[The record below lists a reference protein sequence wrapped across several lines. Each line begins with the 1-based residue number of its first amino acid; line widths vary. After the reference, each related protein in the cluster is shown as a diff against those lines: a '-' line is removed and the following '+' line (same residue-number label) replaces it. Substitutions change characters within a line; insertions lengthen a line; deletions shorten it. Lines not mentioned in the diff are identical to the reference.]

1 MNRSKVYARR
11 FDVLGIE
18 RIDFEKKPCV
28 ETPDKNK
35 QLLDLIFASDS
46 DGVISGDIFAYMSE
60 KTNPQ
65 IRQFIQE
72 NLLYEH
78 SSERGL
84 QMSTEQSNA
93 RMSMSDDDIAI
104 YSRDDGESVEEY
116 ANRLHSMFSEQR
128 RQAYFKRR
136 YEALKNK
143 FESKTD

>member
-1 MNRSKVYARR
+1 MNRSEVYSRR
-11 FDVLGIE
+11 FDILDVE
-18 RIDFEKKPCV
+18 RIDFAELPCV

-35 QLLDLIFASDS
+35 ALLDLIFASDS
-46 DGVISGDIFAYMSE
+46 DGVISGDISAYMSE

-65 IRQFIQE
+65 IRQFIQD

-78 SSERGL
+78 PVERGL
-84 QMSTEQSNA
+84 LMSTDQSNK
-93 RMSMSDDDIAI
+93 RMFMSDDEIAT

-143 FESKTD
+143 LEFKTD